1 MSNDTSNIGEYFGVG
16 IDITDVARIKKM
28 LDNYGRTFI
37 EHTFTEA
44 EITYCEKFAQPEI
57 HFAARF
63 AAKEAMV
70 KALGTGF
77 SDGISLKSVSVE
89 NHPQTSAPIAVL
101 NDVAKE
107 RMQSLGAK
115 KMLISITHL
124 KDYAQAIAILS
135 K

>member
-1 MSNDTSNIGEYFGVG
+1 MLNQEQTAYICGIG
-16 IDITDVARIKKM
+16 IDITDVARIKNMFEK
-28 LDNYGRTFI
+28 YGDTFLAR
-37 EHTFTEA
+37 TFTEK
-44 EITYCEKFAQPEI
+44 EIDYCKKHASPEM

-77 SDGISLKSVSVE
+77 IGKINLKSISVE
-89 NHPQTSAPIAVL
+89 NDPTTGAPHAILDENAKKI
-101 NDVAKE
+101 VA
-107 RMQSLGAK
+107 QLGAK
-115 KMLISITHL
+115 KMLVSLTHL